1 MASEEKTR
9 LKELH
14 HMHCPKCGQPLYKI
28 EYKGVTID
36 RCPGC
41 QGVWL
46 DAGELEVLSQK
57 EGLLGGVLKLFK

>member
-1 MASEEKTR
+1 
-9 LKELH
+9 
-14 HMHCPKCGQPLYKI
+14 
-28 EYKGVTID
+28 VTID

-57 EGLLGGVLKLFK
+57 AEVLGGVLRLFK